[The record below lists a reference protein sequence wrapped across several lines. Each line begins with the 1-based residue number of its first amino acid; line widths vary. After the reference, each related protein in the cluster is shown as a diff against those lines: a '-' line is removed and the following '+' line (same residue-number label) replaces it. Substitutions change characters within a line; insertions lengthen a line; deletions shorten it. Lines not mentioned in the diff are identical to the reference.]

1 MDHYLFQNREAQ
13 KELLASNDDL
23 SDNNITKVSDLKK
36 QKKQLLWQI
45 SSSATFTETSNEPG
59 LIIKH
64 QATEETLVFIVLCF

>member
-36 QKKQLLWQI
+36 QKKNNFYGKSLHLQLLLKPVTNQ
-45 SSSATFTETSNEPG
+45 
-59 LIIKH
+59 
-64 QATEETLVFIVLCF
+64 VL

>member
-1 MDHYLFQNREAQ
+1 MFQDREAQ

-36 QKKQLLWQI
+36 TKKQLLWQI
-45 SSSATFTETSNEPG
+45 SSSATFTETSNNPG

>member
-36 QKKQLLWQI
+36 QKKQPNFYGKSLHLQLLLKPVTNQ
-45 SSSATFTETSNEPG
+45 
-59 LIIKH
+59 
-64 QATEETLVFIVLCF
+64 VL

>member
-36 QKKQLLWQI
+36 KKKK
-45 SSSATFTETSNEPG
+45 TSMAN
-59 LIIKH
+59 L
-64 QATEETLVFIVLCF
+64 FICNFYWNQ